1 MDDFK
6 AYILSSRIAN
16 EKSADFYV
24 RWVTGFYRYC
34 SKDPDDAVKQEVIDE
49 YLAYLAKR
57 KEDWQVRQASDAI
70 QLYLFFKK
78 RNNKESCR
86 EEGDGKAQW
95 KTVAE
100 EMRHALRLRHR
111 AARTEKAY
119 LSWLRKYYLFLN
131 GKAPYSIDSSHV
143 KDFMT
148 YLAVEKNVAEST

>member
-16 EKSADFYV
+16 ERNADFYV
-24 RWVTGFYRYC
+24 RWVTGFYKYC
-34 SKDPDDAVKQEVIDE
+34 SKDPADAVTQEVIDE

-70 QLYLFFKK
+70 QVYLFFIK
-78 RNNKESCR
+78 RSDRESCR
-86 EEGDGKAQW
+86 EKGDGKAQW

-111 AARTEKAY
+111 APRTEEAY
-119 LSWLRKYYLFLN
+119 LSWLRKYYIFLN
-131 GKAPYSIDSSHV
+131 GKTHIP
-143 KDFMT
+143 
-148 YLAVEKNVAEST
+148 